1 MWHLGKRLKWFSIDR
16 TRPIMHQL
24 KAIEEQVIS
33 DLSKEANGA
42 PIESEYYCFRSPVKF
57 YEKLA

>member
-1 MWHLGKRLKWFSIDR
+1 
-16 TRPIMHQL
+16 MHQL